1 MSVISYQLH
10 LQPLSSLED
19 SGGAGNSELLMRLDP
34 AADPPPTGP
43 PPPPSRVTPLE
54 HRMLLMLSSLRKLQD
69 LGSSVPGTEG
79 RDKYFLLPRSIRT

>member
-43 PPPPSRVTPLE
+43 PPPQQSHP
-54 HRMLLMLSSLRKLQD
+54 
-69 LGSSVPGTEG
+69 
-79 RDKYFLLPRSIRT
+79 IRTQDASHALITQEITGSWELCARD

>member
-43 PPPPSRVTPLE
+43 P
-54 HRMLLMLSSLRKLQD
+54 H
-69 LGSSVPGTEG
+69 PGQSH
-79 RDKYFLLPRSIRT
+79 PIRTQDASHALITQEITGSWELCARD